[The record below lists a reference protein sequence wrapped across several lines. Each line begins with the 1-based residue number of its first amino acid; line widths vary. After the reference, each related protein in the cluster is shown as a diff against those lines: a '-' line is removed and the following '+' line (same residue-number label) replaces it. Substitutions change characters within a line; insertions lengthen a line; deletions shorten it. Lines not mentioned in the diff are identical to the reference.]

1 MNFPVLQNELKV
13 KSTKIVLV
21 AFDLPYLNAYDLRK
35 LLLIA
40 KAVSSTTGCRV
51 RVGGADKGERPNS
64 KLLPVSIGQKI
75 TLSYSESLRSS
86 AETGSTERG
95 SPARE
100 ASVSRKIDD
109 YVAD

>member
-21 AFDLPYLNAYDLRK
+21 AFDLPYLNGYDLRK

-51 RVGGADKGERPNS
+51 RVGGADKANVQIP
-64 KLLPVSIGQKI
+64 
-75 TLSYSESLRSS
+75 SYYLYQLDKR
-86 AETGSTERG
+86 
-95 SPARE
+95 
-100 ASVSRKIDD
+100 
-109 YVAD
+109 